1 MISSKGAVVV
11 VVVVVVFG
19 AKPIGMEE
27 QDVGGGSR
35 L

>member
-1 MISSKGAVVV
+1 MISSKGAV